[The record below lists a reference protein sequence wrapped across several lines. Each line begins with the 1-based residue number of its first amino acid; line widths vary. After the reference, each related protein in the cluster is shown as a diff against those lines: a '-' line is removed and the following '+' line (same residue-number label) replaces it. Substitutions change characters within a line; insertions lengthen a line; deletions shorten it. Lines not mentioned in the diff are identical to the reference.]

1 MTAFFALLQRLLPTL
16 AAKIAAGLSLALL
29 LALIVLRIQM
39 GGLNNRIEHLDGQI
53 AALNRD
59 LGTCRANTATLQ
71 AGIAAQ
77 NSALERVQAQGA
89 TRVAELERSLSTA
102 RISAQTAQSRA
113 DAILARRP
121 TNPGRCDDAE
131 TLALIRGE

>member
-1 MTAFFALLQRLLPTL
+1 MTAFLALLQRLLPTL
-16 AAKIAAGLSLALL
+16 ASKIAGGLAVTLL
-29 LALIVLRIQM
+29 VWMIVMRIQM
-39 GGLNNRIEHLDGQI
+39 AGLNHRIERLDGQI
-53 AALNRD
+53 ATLNRD

-71 AGIAAQ
+71 AGIAEQ
-77 NSALERVQAQGA
+77 NAALQRVQAQGA
-89 TRVAELERSLSTA
+89 TRVAELEKSLSTA

-121 TNPGRCDDAE
+121 ANAGRCDDAE